1 MRYQTAP
8 HSVDCHLWCIKFLK
22 AQDSAV
28 CYFSIHKPA
37 EFKPTMP
44 DSETSTPDR
53 IVCHVGSWFRRR
65 MAILMGL
72 LAISTLVFLY
82 DGLFGYP
89 KKNFNAALFSA
100 FQSGKDV
107 ASDLPKPSD
116 FSIAEFSEKQQ
127 EGLQAAVDAGKAGD
141 TWSKFA
147 ATRHLAASEPKKFSI
162 DEMNEQ
168 KGFAA
173 GFVVILVLVMFFALW
188 QQRKSIACDQS
199 GIDFTNEKHVD
210 FESVKSLD
218 LSKWDRGVGVLKTD
232 SGQSLK
238 VDDYKFEGSGEII
251 KRLREKKPD
260 LEIISAS

>member
-1 MRYQTAP
+1 MP
-8 HSVDCHLWCIKFLK
+8 ESK
-22 AQDSAV
+22 S
-28 CYFSIHKPA
+28 PA
-37 EFKPTMP
+37 
-44 DSETSTPDR
+44 PDR
-53 IVCHVGSWFRRR
+53 IECRVGSWFRRR
-65 MAILMGL
+65 MTILMVL
-72 LAISTLVFLY
+72 LAALVLYFLY
-82 DGLFGYP
+82 DGVTGYP

-100 FQSGKDV
+100 FQSGKDG
-107 ASDLPKPSD
+107 AADLPKPSD
-116 FSIAEFSEKQQ
+116 FSISGFSKNQQ
-127 EGLQAAVDAGKAGD
+127 GGLQAAVDAGKAGE

-173 GFVVILVLVMFFALW
+173 GLVVILVLVMFFALW
-188 QQRKSIACDQS
+188 QQRKSIVCDQS
-199 GIDFTNEKHVD
+199 GIDFTNGKHVD

-218 LSKWDRGVGVLKTD
+218 LTKRDRGIAVLKTD

-238 VDDYKFEGSGEII
+238 VDDYKFEGAGEII